1 MKELK
6 DLNLKSKD
14 ALNKLSAD
22 KLKEELHT
30 AQKNLYVMKMKN
42 VVGEQKQTHL
52 IKPLRR
58 YVASVMTLQGKV

>member
-6 DLNLKSKD
+6 DLNLKTKD
-14 ALNKLSAD
+14 ALKKLSAE
-22 KLKEELHT
+22 KLIEELHS

-58 YVASVMTLQGKV
+58 YVACMKTLQGQA

>member
-14 ALNKLSAD
+14 ALKNLSAE
-22 KLKEELHT
+22 KLKEELNT
-30 AQKNLYVMKMKN
+30 AQRNLYVMKMKN

-58 YVASVMTLQGKV
+58 YVASVKTLQGQV